1 MMKKRTTLILAAV
14 VGTTFG
20 PASNDAAWGEQ
31 VEGKEQHRLETQ
43 VQQKLRSDP
52 DLKNNK
58 IEVKA
63 DNSVITLKGSVDTEA
78 EKTKAASLAKVDGV
92 ARVDDQLEVGSKG
105 AMTAL
110 SDTAVT
116 AAVKAKLATND
127 RFSANQISV
136 TTNNGVVTL
145 EGTVASEAD
154 RQKAIDVAKSSDG
167 VKRVA
172 DKLRIRPVVPDGG
185 R

>member
-1 MMKKRTTLILAAV
+1 MNIRMRMTVIVTAGLAMSR
-14 VGTTFG
+14 
-20 PASNDAAWGEQ
+20 PAWGEQ
-31 VEGKEQHRLETQ
+31 VAGKEQLKLEAQ
-43 VQQKLRSDP
+43 VEEKLKNDP

-58 IEVKA
+58 IEVRA

-78 EKTKAASLAKVDGV
+78 ERTKAAALAKVDGV

-116 AAVKAKLATND
+116 AALKAKLATDD

-145 EGTVASEAD
+145 DGVVASQAD
-154 RQKAIDVAKSSDG
+154 RRKAIDIAKNSDG

-172 DKLRIRPVVPDGG
+172 DKLRVSRVVPDGG